1 MNSKMSEELKI
12 PKERVAVLIGEK
24 GSTKRKIQK
33 LTNTKIFVSSKDG
46 DVTIE
51 GEDNYRIFVTGNI
64 IKAIRRGFNP
74 DVALK
79 LLKEDYAFD
88 MISINEFSGKSKK
101 QEERIKSRAIGTDG
115 KARKTLEKMTNTNL
129 CIYGKTIGII
139 GSLEDVYLA
148 KRALDKLLQG
158 SPHTK
163 VYKFIEREKEKQ
175 ESL

>member
-1 MNSKMSEELKI
+1 MSEELKI

-64 IKAIRRGFNP
+64 IKAIGRGFNP

-148 KRALDKLLQG
+148 KRALDKLLNG
-158 SPHTK
+158 SPHSN
-163 VYKFIEREKEKQ
+163 VYKYIEREKERQ
-175 ESL
+175 ETL